1 MNEPFISRLTGTI
14 RAVLCGLALSLAS
27 AASAQLLIEV
37 SVVAAASA
45 QLNPAI
51 QLPAGSY
58 RVTGNVPPGLLRKI
72 DGGSGFRDWEAYSAR
87 GLAARLFPAHLHQLT
102 NSFAMAGYFEQSR
115 NERKKGKEK
124 HVSRVFVGD
133 DGSRTLLYV
142 IETPDELVWLIARGD

>member
-1 MNEPFISRLTGTI
+1 MNEPSTSRLTGFI
-14 RAVLCGLALSLAS
+14 RAVLCSFAVSLAA

-37 SVVAAASA
+37 TVVAAASA

-58 RVTGNVPPGLLRKI
+58 RVAGNIPPGLLKKI

-87 GLAARLFPAHLHQLT
+87 GLAARLFPAHLHQLS

-115 NERKKGKEK
+115 SERKKGKEK

-133 DGSRTLLYV
+133 DGSKTLLYV
-142 IETPDELVWLIARGD
+142 IETADELVWFIGRGN